1 MEKKKRKKKTQKAKM
16 IKAFWLKDDLT
27 FSITKPAL
35 PPPSVLQT
43 NAMTAFTSQEINCSN
58 LQS

>member
-35 PPPSVLQT
+35 RPPSVPEVKLLSPDQCHDCIHVPG
-43 NAMTAFTSQEINCSN
+43 N
-58 LQS
+58 